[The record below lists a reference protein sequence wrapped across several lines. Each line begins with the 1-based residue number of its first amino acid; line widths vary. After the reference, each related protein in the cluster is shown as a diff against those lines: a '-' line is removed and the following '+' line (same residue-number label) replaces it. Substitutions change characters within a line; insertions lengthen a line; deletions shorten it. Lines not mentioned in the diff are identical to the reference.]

1 MSRSKR
7 YTQNGAERI
16 ASTLRSVSCLCATDG
31 GRPLHPPSADENEM
45 RGTRRRAAVCAPVC
59 VHGEITLV
67 CVTRLP
73 VCVSKPFFSLYGI
86 MNKVFLFLSD
96 SDPQGSIICGS
107 LNTLCIILSSLNIC
121 RIFYF

>member
-7 YTQNGAERI
+7 YTQNGAKRI

-73 VCVSKPFFSLYGI
+73 VCYLLDKGGEVWSLSKKDVSTS
-86 MNKVFLFLSD
+86 
-96 SDPQGSIICGS
+96 SIYHIA
-107 LNTLCIILSSLNIC
+107 L
-121 RIFYF
+121 